1 MQAPSS
7 RKYVHYGCGLIHI
20 FMIRMIIFKQTGWA
34 SPPQCA
40 AFVIIIHAL
49 MHALSI
55 LVGMCMGNY
64 TYPSWT
70 TLPILAALRNPSCL
84 HAMSPAR

>member
-1 MQAPSS
+1 M
-7 RKYVHYGCGLIHI
+7 RKYVHYMFLVGLIHI
-20 FMIRMIIFKQTGWA
+20 FMIRMILFKQTGWA

-49 MHALSI
+49 MHALS
-55 LVGMCMGNY
+55 MCMGNY